1 MHCFYAPQLIALGAN
16 SLSDE
21 EWRHIKA
28 LRIKPGETICL
39 LDGLGSSQLFEFHLN
54 DKQPSIVS
62 LSDLTF
68 NEKESGV
75 HLYIPMTQQSDRIEW
90 MLEKAT
96 EMGIASLNIIVTQYS
111 EKAKYSID
119 RLQRIAS
126 SAMKQSQRSWLP
138 EINTFQSWPELLH
151 ALKGKSIFIAH
162 CEQGNKILWGD
173 RRVKDPH
180 VLIGPEGDFHLSE
193 IQDIIDVGGVEIS
206 LGEARLRTET
216 AGLLVVSKYYL

>member
-1 MHCFYAPQLIALGAN
+1 MHCFYAPQLISLGAN

-39 LDGLGSSQLFEFHLN
+39 LDGIGSSQLFEFHLN
-54 DKQPSIVS
+54 EKQPSIVPVS
-62 LSDLTF
+62 EVSIQ
-68 NEKESGV
+68 EKELGV
-75 HLYIPMTQQSDRIEW
+75 HLYIPMTQQTDRIEW

-96 EMGIASLNIIVTQYS
+96 EMGIISLSIIITKHS
-111 EKAKYSID
+111 EKVKYAMD
-119 RLQRIAS
+119 RLQRIAV

-193 IQDIIDVGGVEIS
+193 IQDVIDMGGVEIS
-206 LGEARLRTET
+206 LGQARLRTET

>member
-28 LRIKPGETICL
+28 LRIKPGETIRL
-39 LDGLGSSQLFEFHLN
+39 SDGLGSSQLFEFHLN

-62 LSDLTF
+62 LSDVNF
-68 NEKESGV
+68 VQKKSGV
-75 HLYIPMTQQSDRIEW
+75 HLYIPMTQQTDRIEW

-96 EMGIASLNIIVTQYS
+96 EMGIISLSIIITKHS
-111 EKAKYSID
+111 EKVKYAMD
-119 RLQRIAS
+119 RLQRIAV

-138 EINTFQSWPELLH
+138 EINTYQSWPELLH

-162 CEQGNKILWGD
+162 CEQGNKVLWGD
-173 RRVKDPH
+173 RMIHDPY
-180 VLIGPEGDFHLSE
+180 VLIGPEGDFHPAE
-193 IQDIIDVGGVEIS
+193 IQDIIDMGGVEIS

>member
-1 MHCFYAPQLIALGAN
+1 MHCFYAPQLIAMGAN

-54 DKQPSIVS
+54 EKQPSIVS
-62 LSDLTF
+62 LSDVTF
-68 NEKESGV
+68 DQKESGV
-75 HLYIPMTQQSDRIEW
+75 HLYIPMTQQTDRIEW

-96 EMGIASLNIIVTQYS
+96 EMGLASLNIIVTQYS
-111 EKAKYSID
+111 EKVKYSIE
-119 RLQRIAS
+119 RLQRIAL

-138 EINTFQSWPELLH
+138 EIHAFQSWPEMIQ
-151 ALKGKSIFIAH
+151 ALNGKSIFIAH
-162 CEQGNKILWGD
+162 CEEGNKALWGD
-173 RRVKDPH
+173 RKVSDPH
-180 VLIGPEGDFHLSE
+180 VLIGPEGDFHATE
-193 IQDIIDVGGVEIS
+193 IQDIKDLGGVEIS
-206 LGEARLRTET
+206 LGDARLRTET